1 MRKQEDRVLLSIKC
15 FPNNYMANFLTN
27 TPKNTAKSQKRLGR
41 GYGSGKGGHTSGRGQ
56 KGQKTRKKIPLLFTG
71 TKTKKSLIQ
80 RLPKLRGKGKFKSLN
95 TKPLIIQLNELN
107 KFKPGSEVTLEAMVQ
122 IGLIKHE
129 PARKRGV
136 KILNQGQLTKKL
148 QVLVPVSQSVK
159 EKIEAIGGE

>member
-1 MRKQEDRVLLSIKC
+1 M
-15 FPNNYMANFLTN
+15 
-27 TPKNTAKSQKRLGR
+27 
-41 GYGSGKGGHTSGRGQ
+41 
-56 KGQKTRKKIPLLFTG
+56 LFTG

-159 EKIEAIGGE
+159 EKIEAIGGEVIT